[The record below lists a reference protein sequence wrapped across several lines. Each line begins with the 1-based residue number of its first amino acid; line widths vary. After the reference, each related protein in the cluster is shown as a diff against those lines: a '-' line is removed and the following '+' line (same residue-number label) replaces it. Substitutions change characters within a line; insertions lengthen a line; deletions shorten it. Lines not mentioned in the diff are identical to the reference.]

1 MWLTSNATPVVQLEI
16 FSFVRVYV
24 KSTFKLIASKN
35 FIERHENAVL
45 VIRRTDIFSGG
56 FNVGGRV
63 IHGKTFAAA
72 FQSSKNFIERHE
84 NAVAVV

>member
-24 KSTFKLIASKN
+24 KSNFMLIASKN
-35 FIERHENAVL
+35 FIERHDF
-45 VIRRTDIFSGG
+45 RGG